1 VIGSIAGQ
9 EQDAEFREAARMPI
23 RLRSACVVGATGVA
37 VLLAMPT
44 PTWCESPWYGKKAD
58 VTLAKALWP
67 ALEKARM
74 VGPRRLQVHAFK
86 GMQPHANV
94 QQVWAGNVEVEGRIA
109 RVIVKA
115 NHKKKGA
122 SVAAAYDQPD
132 RFLSDYTVMFK
143 AAKGYDPGNQ
153 DWFWAKY
160 SSDGAIDRD
169 GNGVAIAGR
178 VDSPS
183 GFGCAGCH
191 RKLGGADLEVLTRK

>member
-1 VIGSIAGQ
+1 MPVRLGSARVVGVIGI
-9 EQDAEFREAARMPI
+9 
-23 RLRSACVVGATGVA
+23 A
-37 VLLAMPT
+37 VLLALAT
-44 PTWCESPWYGKKAD
+44 PTRSESPWYGKKAD
-58 VTLAKALWP
+58 VALARALWQ

-74 VGPRRLQVHAFK
+74 VGPRRLQVHAFEGK
-86 GMQPHANV
+86 EPHAIV
-94 QQVWAGNVEVEGRIA
+94 QQVWAGDVSVKGRVA
-109 RVIVKA
+109 RAVVKA

-153 DWFWAKY
+153 DWFWVKY
-160 SSDGAIDRD
+160 SPDGRIDRD
-169 GNGVAIAGR
+169 GIGVAIAGR

-191 RKLGGADLEVLTRK
+191 RKLGGRDLEVLTRK